1 LALITR
7 QSIENLKLHI
17 NIYDV
22 VAREV
27 QLKRAG
33 RNWVGLSP
41 FQNEKTPSFNVLP
54 ERGIFKCFSTGLA
67 GDIFKFVQELEH
79 VTFVEAVELLA
90 ERFNQPLEYE
100 KGAGPKPEERSLK
113 RQLLEL
119 HEYAADYYHE
129 AFLADHPEAAEC
141 RAYWTEK
148 RGFPLDLAKEFKIGF
163 APVKSQKLNQRL
175 IRKGFTEKALR
186 DCGLFYARDY
196 DPDPLKFR
204 PRFRG
209 RLMVPI
215 RDRQGQIIAFTAR
228 QLELTPEDDPA
239 HQAKYINS
247 PGTPLFSKSHILFNL
262 ERARE
267 AVRETQRFVMVEG
280 QLDAIRCWHEGVR
293 ETIAPQGTSIT
304 PEQLALL
311 RPFTTKLTV
320 VLDGDKAGQKA
331 ALRMLPLALGV
342 GLELHFAALP
352 AEQDPDSFLQSQGAD
367 AFQELLDQAEA
378 AMPFTARAL
387 LPDNASAQDRAQVIQ
402 ELAQILAPCESDVA
416 RIAYFEEA
424 IEVLPLDAVAARHDF
439 DLHLSR
445 ILKRAKPIRNEA
457 SLDSSKPKQRLRP
470 AAPTSKKLTNAE
482 ADLVVYI
489 LHHEDYGAPLAE
501 VLDPAWL
508 NYEATEGRLLGW
520 LTSELAEGQKLS
532 ELEPRASLENE
543 ADIDAYFQLL
553 AQESPPLDPEVF
565 INAQLEVLY
574 KRHLDRKKQSL
585 AAQIANLEGDFEKQM
600 ELQKK
605 LSELRKDLQTNQV
618 PVLRNL
624 NPSTS

>member
-1 LALITR
+1 M
-7 QSIENLKLHI
+7 
-17 NIYDV
+17 
-22 VAREV
+22 AREV

-79 VTFVEAVELLA
+79 VSFVEAVELLA

-148 RGFPLDLAKEFKIGF
+148 RGFSIDLAKEFKIGF

-175 IRKGFTEKALR
+175 LKKGFTEKTLR

-247 PGTPLFSKSHILFNL
+247 PGTALFSKSHILFNL
-262 ERARE
+262 DRARE
-267 AVRETQRFVMVEG
+267 AVRETDRFVMVEG
-280 QLDAIRCWHEGVR
+280 QLDAIRCWHEGIR

-311 RPFTTKLTV
+311 RPFTSKLTV

-342 GLELHFAALP
+342 GLELTFAALP
-352 AEQDPDSFLQSQGAD
+352 ADQDPDSFLQSKGPEAFANLIDD
-367 AFQELLDQAEA
+367 AEP

-387 LPDNASAQDRAQVIQ
+387 LPDDASAQDRAHVIQ

-424 IEVLPLDAVAARHDF
+424 IEVLPLDAAAARRDF

-445 ILKRAKPIRNEA
+445 ILKRAKPVRREP
-457 SLDSSKPKQRLRP
+457 SPDSPQPHQSSQSI
-470 AAPTSKKLTNAE
+470 PTPSKKLTNAE
-482 ADLVVYI
+482 ADLVVYL

-508 NYEATEGRLLGW
+508 NYETTEGRLLGW

-532 ELEPRASLENE
+532 ELEPRATLEKE
-543 ADIDAYFQLL
+543 SDVDAYFQLL
-553 AQESPPLDPEVF
+553 AQESPLLEPEVF

-574 KRHLDRKKQSL
+574 RRFLDRKLKTL
-585 AAQIANLEGDFEKQM
+585 TVKIANLEGNFEKQM

-605 LSELRKDLQTNQV
+605 LSELRKDIQTNRV

-624 NPSTS
+624 NTSTS

>member
-1 LALITR
+1 MPFITR
-7 QSIENLKLHI
+7 QSIETLKLHV

-41 FQNEKTPSFNVLP
+41 FQTEKTASFYVLP
-54 ERGIFKCFSTGLA
+54 DRGIFKCFSSGLA

-79 VTFVEAVELLA
+79 VTFVEAVEFIA

-129 AFLADHPEAAEC
+129 AFLADHPDAALC
-141 RAYWTEK
+141 RAYWTGQ
-148 RGFPLDLAKEFKIGF
+148 RGFPLDVAADFKIGF
-163 APVKSQKLNQRL
+163 APVNSRKLNARL
-175 IRKGFTEKALR
+175 LKKGFTEKALR

-239 HQAKYINS
+239 HEAKYINS

-262 ERARE
+262 ERARD
-267 AVRETQRFVMVEG
+267 AVRKTRRFVMVEG
-280 QLDAIRCWHEGVR
+280 QLDAIRCWHEGIR

-304 PEQLALL
+304 VDQLALL
-311 RPFTTKLTV
+311 RPLSTHLTV

-331 ALRMLPLALGV
+331 ALRMLPLALEV

-352 AEQDPDSFLQSQGAD
+352 AEQDPDSFLRSQGAH
-367 AFQELLDQAEA
+367 AFQELIDRAEP
-378 AMPFTARAL
+378 AMPFAARAL
-387 LPDNASAQDRAQVIQ
+387 LPEDASAQDRAHVIL

-424 IEVLPLDAVAARHDF
+424 ISVLPLDADAARRDF
-439 DLHLSR
+439 DLHLGR
-445 ILKRAKPIRNEA
+445 ILKRARPT
-457 SLDSSKPKQRLRP
+457 QRATPP
-470 AAPTSKKLTNAE
+470 AATPQRTHPKPAVSSRLTNAE
-482 ADLVVYI
+482 ADLVVY
-489 LHHEDYGAPLAE
+489 LLTHQEYGAPLAE
-501 VLDPAWL
+501 ILDPAWL
-508 NYEATEGRLLGW
+508 NYDSTEGRLLGW
-520 LTSELAEGQKLS
+520 LTSELAEGHS
-532 ELEPRASLENE
+532 VNELEPRATLESE
-543 ADIDAYFQLL
+543 ADVDAYFQLL
-553 AQESPPLDPEVF
+553 AKDAPPLEPEPY

-574 KRHLDRKKQSL
+574 KRYLDRKLQSL
-585 AAQIANLEGDFEKQM
+585 ATRIANLEGDFDEQM
-600 ELQKK
+600 KLQKQ
-605 LSELRKDLQTNQV
+605 LSGLRKERQTNRV

-624 NPSTS
+624 NPSTN